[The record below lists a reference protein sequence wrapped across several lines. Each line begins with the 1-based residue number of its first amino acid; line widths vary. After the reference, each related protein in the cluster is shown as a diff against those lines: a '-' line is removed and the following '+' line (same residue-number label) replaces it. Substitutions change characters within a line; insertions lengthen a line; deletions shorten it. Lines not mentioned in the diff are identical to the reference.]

1 MVDDSEGRRGNAPRV
16 VMDDVARRQAIREA
30 IKALKASQ
38 RTTKRALRL
47 LSRLLHSA
55 PVESGMPRD
64 SQDA

>member
-1 MVDDSEGRRGNAPRV
+1 MARV